1 MKKRLGRLSKKYTP
15 EALIQEFQKQGKTIA
30 EIQEIMGLSYSALHT
45 YNEQKE
51 RDYSTKNHDFIKAR
65 ILRNS
70 LFFSGKEPKSALDDN
85 PGD

>member
-45 YNEQKE
+45 YNE
-51 RDYSTKNHDFIKAR
+51 
-65 ILRNS
+65 
-70 LFFSGKEPKSALDDN
+70 
-85 PGD
+85 